1 MGLDMYL
8 TKKTYVKNWDHE
20 GPDAR
25 HTVTVTGPSA
35 SHIRPE
41 RISSIEEEV
50 AYWRKANAIHQWFVD
65 HCQNGIDECQQT
77 YVTREQLTELA
88 FLNDRSRSLGEFAP
102 PDTFVL
108 HLYGRY
114 CNGDRFAGET
124 DFWEAF
130 DEVKRRYPIDED
142 RLVVRGFSLGG
153 AACWHM
159 ATTVCSITPAAR
171 PRQPAWAA
179 ATTCPR

>member
-77 YVTREQLTELA
+77 YVGREKLLQLKALCEAVLTNRRDAPKLLPTASGFFFGSTDYDQYYFEDLESTLEIIDRCLA
-88 FLNDRSRSLGEFAP
+88 LPTSWDFEYRSS
-102 PDTFVL
+102 
-108 HLYGRY
+108 
-114 CNGDRFAGET
+114 
-124 DFWEAF
+124 W
-130 DEVKRRYPIDED
+130 
-142 RLVVRGFSLGG
+142 
-153 AACWHM
+153 
-159 ATTVCSITPAAR
+159 
-171 PRQPAWAA
+171 
-179 ATTCPR
+179 

>member
-88 FLNDRSRSLGEFAP
+88 TLCTDLAA
-102 PDTFVL
+102 
-108 HLYGRY
+108 LY
-114 CNGDRFAGET
+114 ET
-124 DFWEAF
+124 DPSEA
-130 DEVKRRYPIDED
+130 DARAVKELPPHGGFFFGSTDIDEYYWEY
-142 RLVVRGFSLGG
+142 VRETAAQLTALLEEPEGG
-153 AACWHM
+153 DFYYQSSW
-159 ATTVCSITPAAR
+159 
-171 PRQPAWAA
+171 
-179 ATTCPR
+179 

>member
-77 YVTREQLTELA
+77 YVGREKLLQLKAVCEAVLTNRQDAPNLLPTASGFFFGSTDIDDWYWSDIQNTIEQLENLLGNAA
-88 FLNDRSRSLGEFAP
+88 FKD
-102 PDTFVL
+102 
-108 HLYGRY
+108 
-114 CNGDRFAGET
+114 
-124 DFWEAF
+124 
-130 DEVKRRYPIDED
+130 
-142 RLVVRGFSLGG
+142 
-153 AACWHM
+153 
-159 ATTVCSITPAAR
+159 CSFHYQAS
-171 PRQPAWAA
+171 W
-179 ATTCPR
+179 